1 MSEIKTLSFQT
12 SLYYKDLQ
20 LSSEL
25 EQYCKQAKLD
35 TVPNEHSSSFWI
47 NNESLAKLIV
57 PDVKD
62 FFIEVGQA
70 IGYKEFALQHT
81 WIQHYSFGQN
91 HRVHIHSVNPNDYS
105 FVYYIECDDTSAHT
119 VFYNIGYPYI
129 DHGAHKIK
137 PVKGRCVLFPGAMP
151 HEAQSNPEETRLVV
165 SGNVSFT

>member
-1 MSEIKTLSFQT
+1 MSEIQTLTFQS

-20 LSSEL
+20 LSPEL
-25 EQYCKQAKLD
+25 ENYCKSSKLD
-35 TVPNEHSSSFWI
+35 QVPNEHSSSFWM
-47 NNESLAKLIV
+47 NNETLAKLLL

-81 WIQHYSFGQN
+81 WVQHYSFGQN
-91 HRVHIHSVNPNDYS
+91 HRVHIHSVYPNDYS
-105 FVYYIECDDTSAHT
+105 FVYYIECADTSADT
-119 VFYNIGYPYI
+119 VFYNVGYPYV
-129 DHGAHKIK
+129 DHGAHKVK
-137 PVKGRCVLFPGAMP
+137 PHKGRCVLFPGAMP